1 MLAGGLM
8 LAIQGKWTCGP
19 HDIVR
24 KVCVHEV
31 EGRLILVNLTCD
43 GVACTVQFKAWQ
55 TSTIRNPGETRVV
68 RPLKRSRKASHSFN
82 D

>member
-1 MLAGGLM
+1 MLERMVGGLM

-19 HDIVR
+19 HDIV
-24 KVCVHEV
+24 CIHEV

-55 TSTIRNPGETRVV
+55 TSMIRNPGETRVV
-68 RPLKRSRKASHSFN
+68 GPLKRSR
-82 D
+82 